1 MRYIYLLILAS
12 FPMALFSQTL
22 SITVDA
28 SKTLNSISP
37 WIYGRNNSASDDPT
51 NPVPTANWQL
61 YNDAGLR
68 MYREN
73 GGNNATKY
81 NWRQKLS
88 SHPDWY
94 NNVYAHNWDYSANS
108 ILQNTKNT
116 QAMYAF
122 QLLGWAASNTNNN
135 FPDWQYDQSQG
146 ANASSNW
153 AGGGGPT
160 FGTYVGNGG
169 NGNPNLYLETWS
181 ADSTAGILDSWFKT
195 QQMDSTRLVYWNMDN
210 EPEIWQSTHDD
221 VASSA
226 ITAEDFMQ
234 KYFAVAK
241 AVRAKFPN
249 VKLLGPVSPNE
260 WQWYTWNNAK
270 VPDLTNKNITYPW
283 IEYFIKR
290 ISEEETATGIKLL
303 DALDF
308 HFYPGTS
315 GDTALT
321 LQLHRIWYDTTWIPP
336 LINGNPLANGVRVV
350 GPNSWNPTVNKE
362 YFFLR
367 CNQWLTQYMGA
378 NHGVKLGISEYG
390 SIEGSNPNVVAC
402 WYASQFGVFANN
414 GVDHFTSWDWNVG
427 QWETMHLFSNY
438 YGTTAIQATPAVKD
452 TLLNAYASLSQTG
465 DTMVVAIVNSD
476 QSSSPRSVNLSL
488 QNFTT
493 TAITVNAYQLA
504 DLPKTETFVSKT
516 NNALKTIQYS
526 VSNNQLSFA
535 VPRLSVTLIQIP
547 APVQLVTGIAP
558 PSPGPSVLVYPNPSK
573 GKVTVQPQTASDY
586 TVTIQNLLGQLV
598 ITANLQGKAELDI
611 TTIPTGTYI
620 LQVIQSGQVSTTKI
634 IKE

>member
-1 MRYIYLLILAS
+1 
-12 FPMALFSQTL
+12 MALFSQTL
-22 SITVDA
+22 SVTVDA
-28 SKTLNSISP
+28 KKTLGPISP
-37 WIYGRNNSASDDPT
+37 WIYGRNNNASDDPS
-51 NPVPTANWQL
+51 NPVPASSWQL

-81 NWRQKLS
+81 NWKAKLS

-108 ILQNTKNT
+108 IIQNTSNT

-122 QLLGWAASNTNNN
+122 QLLGWAGSNTNNN
-135 FPDWQYDQSQG
+135 FPDYAYDQSQG
-146 ANASSNW
+146 ANAEDNW
-153 AGGGGPT
+153 AGGGGPS

-169 NGNPNLYLETWS
+169 NGNPNLYLETWL

-195 QQMDSTRLVYWNMDN
+195 QKMDSTRLVYWNMDN
-210 EPEIWQSTHDD
+210 EPEVWQSTHDD

-260 WQWYTWNNAK
+260 WQWYNWNNAK
-270 VPDLTNKNITYPW
+270 VPDLVNSSITYPW

-290 ISEEETATGIKLL
+290 ISEEQTATGIKLL

-308 HFYPGTS
+308 HFYPGTQ

-321 LQLHRIWYDTTWIPP
+321 LQLHRMWYDTTWATPI
-336 LINGNPLANGVRVV
+336 ANGVHVV
-350 GPNSWNPTVNKE
+350 GPYSWNSGVDKE

-367 CNQWLTQYMGA
+367 CNQWLTQYLGA
-378 NHGVKLGISEYG
+378 NNGVEIGLSEYG

-402 WYASQFGVFANN
+402 WYASHFGVFANN
-414 GVDHFTSWDWNVG
+414 GVNHFTSWDWNVG

-438 YGTTAIQATPAVKD
+438 YGTTAIQATPAVTD
-452 TLLNAYASLSQTG
+452 TLVGTYASLSASG
-465 DTMVVAIVNSD
+465 DTMMVVIVNSD
-476 QSSSPRSVNLSL
+476 QSASPRSVNLSL
-488 QNFTT
+488 KNFT
-493 TAITVNAYQLA
+493 ITDTVVNGYQLA
-504 DLPKTETFVSKT
+504 NLPTTETFVSKT
-516 NNALKTIQYS
+516 QNALKTIKYS
-526 VSNNQLSFA
+526 VSDSQLLVT
-535 VPRLSVTLIQIP
+535 VPRLSVTLLQLP
-547 APVQLVTGIAP
+547 ATALSVTGIAP
-558 PSPGPSVLVYPNPSK
+558 ANSTPSVLVYPNPSK
-573 GKVTVQPQTASDY
+573 GKVTIQPKSTGDY
-586 TVTIQNLLGQLV
+586 VVTVQNLLGQAIL
-598 ITANLQGKAELDI
+598 ITSLQGKAEIDI
-611 TTIPTGTYI
+611 TTFPTGTYI
-620 LQVIQSGQVSTTKI
+620 LQVIQGGQVSTTKI